1 MSESR
6 MERWKPFLR
15 FVTAIVYGLLG
26 LVLSAA
32 VSVKV
37 QADESSFMIINLGKL
52 VEFVVGSV
60 QIVLFA
66 IAVCLHGR
74 AWVLIVQNHEWARKN
89 ESPMTSVWIF
99 GGLEGALCLAST
111 FVIMAGRL

>member
-1 MSESR
+1 
-6 MERWKPFLR
+6 MERCKPLLR

-26 LVLSAA
+26 LLLSAA

-37 QADESSFMIINLGKL
+37 QADEGSFMIINLGKL

-74 AWVLIVQNHEWARKN
+74 AWVLIVQNYEWARKN
-89 ESPMTSVWIF
+89 ESPITSVWIF
-99 GGLEGALCLAST
+99 GGLEGALCLASF
-111 FVIMAGRL
+111 FVIIAGRL